1 VTRTRRVH
9 RLQVEPH
16 PEPTQ
21 LVLGL
26 PVGFVLLGTRSR
38 AKGKY
43 VPGGSFTEQR
53 KRVAA

>member
-1 VTRTRRVH
+1 LPDVARIH
-9 RLQVEPH
+9 RLPVIPH

-38 AKGKY
+38 AKGKF
-43 VPGGSFTEQR
+43 VPGGSFTDQR
-53 KRVAA
+53 KAKAA